1 MLPRSGADVSEE
13 KLHKYKQL
21 RGNEGNSDSK
31 LLNYE
36 IIIVGEIIWTGQT
49 LACKGPLG

>member
-21 RGNEGNSDSK
+21 RGNEGDSDSE
-31 LLNYE
+31 LFNYE
-36 IIIVGEIIWTGQT
+36 IIIVGEII
-49 LACKGPLG
+49 